1 MVAIVDELF
10 SLKRRRLLEF
20 CERIKQFDV
29 KWMVQLHVNSACDET
44 IRAMK
49 DSGCVFISYGIESM
63 SQPILESMQKKSKVP
78 RIQEALE
85 LTYEH
90 KIGIQGNIL
99 FGDSAE
105 TPETA
110 NESMHWWSQNR
121 HFQINLTPLIV
132 FPGSRLSEALRDG
145 LIDDKDRLG
154 FITDI
159 PVNFNISV

>member
-90 KIGIQGNIL
+90 KIEYKVTYF

-105 TPETA
+105 TQRQPMSRCTGG
-110 NESMHWWSQNR
+110 HR
-121 HFQINLTPLIV
+121 IV
-132 FPGSRLSEALRDG
+132 TF
-145 LIDDKDRLG
+145 K
-154 FITDI
+154 
-159 PVNFNISV
+159 